1 MRKVY
6 LDNGS
11 TSFPKAPGTGEAMSD
26 FMTNVGC
33 NVSRG
38 GYQSAY
44 AMGEVVYETRERFAK
59 LFNFPQPG
67 KVVFTPGITYS
78 LNYVIQGLLRPGD
91 HLIISAMEH
100 NAVSRPAYKLK
111 EHGVE
116 VTVCPCDKEGYL
128 DLDAFEKAIK
138 KNTRLVVINH
148 ASNVAGTLQD
158 AEAIGRICM
167 HHGVYF
173 ALDTAQSAGTV
184 PIDFQKMHLD
194 ALCVTG
200 HKGLLG
206 PQGIGA
212 LMMTDAFAQ
221 ELQPVILGGTG
232 SVSHLQT
239 MPDFLPDK
247 FEAGTM
253 NLPGIVGMHKALEFI
268 LEKTPEKIGAQ
279 ELDRAM
285 RFIDGLKEIPQAH
298 VIGPQGREGRTAVV
312 SVDFDEIDNAEM
324 SSILDSEFGIMTRC
338 ALHCAP
344 LAHKTLGTFPEGTV
358 RFAFGY
364 WTTEEEVDYAL
375 NAIRSVYA
383 E

>member
-44 AMGEVVYETRERFAK
+44 AMGEVVYETRARLAE
-59 LFNFPQPG
+59 LFHFPDPG

-91 HLIISAMEH
+91 HMIISAMEH
-100 NAVSRPAYKLK
+100 NAVSRPAFRMK
-111 EHGVE
+111 ERGVE

-128 DLDAFEKAIK
+128 DLEAFENSIQ
-138 KNTRLVVINH
+138 KNTRLAVINH

-158 AEAIGRICM
+158 AEAIGRICVR
-167 HHGVYF
+167 HGVYF

-194 ALCVTG
+194 ALCLTG

-212 LMMTDAFAQ
+212 LMMTDALAQ

-268 LEKTPEKIGAQ
+268 LKETPEKIGER
-279 ELDRAM
+279 ELDRAE
-285 RFIDGLKEIPQAH
+285 RFMDGLKEIPQAH
-298 VIGPQGREGRTAVV
+298 VVGPQGRSGRTAVV

-324 SSILDSEFGIMTRC
+324 SSVLDSEFGIMTRC

-375 NAIRSVYA
+375 DAIRSIYA